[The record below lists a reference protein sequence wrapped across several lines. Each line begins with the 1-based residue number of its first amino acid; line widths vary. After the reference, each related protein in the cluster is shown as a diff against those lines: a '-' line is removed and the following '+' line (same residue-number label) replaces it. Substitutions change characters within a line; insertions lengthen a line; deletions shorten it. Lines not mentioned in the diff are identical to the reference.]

1 MLDEVLH
8 REKLPSDIM
17 LLSRNK
23 YFMNEIGY
31 QCFQSRKTT
40 YLNESWTFKTTRKEE
55 IETIHLSRLQCLTMV
70 ESKTCNNNKMTCN
83 NDGCWYQSK
92 PIEQYYFN
100 YDYKIESFDCSFTKK
115 QVIAQFE
122 NSQLYFSPSNEC
134 RARNL
139 ICKLYDSIIVWTNI
153 SKNECL
159 LTNIHNG
166 TNYTLS
172 ESTYYDQ
179 HNILYS
185 TTDNLSFQLTSTFYE
200 CNVRLFRTTTDTFVL
215 IKNDY
220 EIEPS
225 NEKITFNK
233 QHDINNILLSE
244 SDNNKHLEWVKKK
257 KEYIT
262 KTSFNAPTLK
272 MK

>member
-1 MLDEVLH
+1 M
-8 REKLPSDIM
+8 R
-17 LLSRNK
+17 
-23 YFMNEIGY
+23 
-31 QCFQSRKTT
+31 T
-40 YLNESWTFKTTRKEE
+40 LNC
-55 IETIHLSRLQCLTMV
+55 I
-70 ESKTCNNNKMTCN
+70 
-83 NDGCWYQSK
+83 
-92 PIEQYYFN
+92 
-100 YDYKIESFDCSFTKK
+100 
-115 QVIAQFE
+115 
-122 NSQLYFSPSNEC
+122 SPSNEC

-139 ICKLYDSIIVWTNI
+139 ECKLYDSIIVWTNS

-166 TNYTLS
+166 SNNTLS

-215 IKNDY
+215 IKNDPESKRYY

-244 SDNNKHLEWVKKK
+244 SDNNKHLEWVKTQERMHHENFIQCTNFKN
-257 KEYIT
+257 EIDRI
-262 KTSFNAPTLK
+262 SEQDDTLNTMTDPNGNK
-272 MK
+272 LYTYSLDGIVYLPLVTDK